1 MAKTKTLK
9 TGRTN
14 FGKKKK
20 GVHKKKVN
28 KRTPKTSKYAGQ
40 GR

>member
-9 TGRTN
+9 TGRTS

-20 GVHKKKVN
+20 GVHTKKVN
-28 KRTPKTSKYAGQ
+28 KRTPKTSKYAAQ

>member
-1 MAKTKTLK
+1 MAKTKTLNNA
-9 TGRTN
+9 RTT